1 MIAEIVS
8 VGTELLMGQ
17 ICNTDA
23 QYIAQRLAPLGF
35 SVYYHST
42 VGDNANRLAALVRQ
56 ALERSDIV
64 LFTGGLGPTDDDLT
78 KETVAAA
85 LGLPLVPIPAEV
97 EKLEQRFLSR
107 GRSISPNNYKQASF
121 PEKAIILD
129 NPNGTAPGCIME
141 KDGKA
146 AVLLP
151 GPPRELNPMFDNYVM
166 PYLESLSGVKLVS
179 RELRVLGIG
188 EADLTYQLRDI
199 IENQMNPTLAPYVTA
214 GEVTLRV
221 TALAQSE
228 AEGLALMRP
237 MIDEIRLRLGERL
250 YSETGEP
257 LQALC
262 ARLFMERGKT
272 LALAESC
279 TGGMVAGALTDFP
292 GSSKFLLEACVTYSN
307 EAKMRRLGVQQD
319 TLARYGAVSPECAIE
334 MAEGMRKGSGADIAL
349 ATTGIAGPDGATPDK
364 PVGTVYVA
372 LSTAAGTEVHRFL
385 QWGDRTR
392 IRYATVL
399 SACDILRKTLCT

>member
-42 VGDNANRLAALVRQ
+42 VGDNADRLTALVQQ
-56 ALERSDIV
+56 ALGRADIV

-97 EKLEQRFLSR
+97 EKLERRFSKM
-107 GRSISPNNYKQASF
+107 GRRITPNNYKQASF
-121 PEKAIILD
+121 PEMAIILD

-146 AVLLP
+146 AILLP
-151 GPPRELNPMFDNYVM
+151 GPPRELNPMFDEHVM
-166 PYLESLSGVKLVS
+166 PYLESRSGVKLVS
-179 RELRVLGIG
+179 RELRVFGIG

-199 IENQMNPTLAPYVTA
+199 IEGQTNPTLAPYVTT

-221 TALAQSE
+221 TALAKGE
-228 AEGLALMRP
+228 AEGLALMQP
-237 MIDEIRLRLGERL
+237 MMEQIRLRLGERL
-250 YSETGEP
+250 YSENGEP
-257 LQALC
+257 LPALC
-262 ARLFMERGKT
+262 ARLLLEQGKT

-279 TGGMVAGALTDFP
+279 TGGLMAGALTDIP

-307 EAKMRRLGVQQD
+307 EAKTRRLGVTED

-334 MAEGMRKGSGADIAL
+334 MAEGMRKSAGADIAL
-349 ATTGIAGPDGATPDK
+349 ATTGIAGPDGGTPDK

-372 LSTAAGTEVHRFL
+372 LTSAAGTRVYPL
-385 QWGDRTR
+385 SLWGERAR
-392 IRYATVL
+392 IRYTAVL
-399 SACDILRKTLCT
+399 NACDILRKTLCT